1 MRRKFLLGI
10 FGSDLV
16 ALLTAIS
23 ISSWFVFG
31 TPVLWNARELA
42 GRSAWTYGVLLVL
55 GLAVGSY
62 SSMRTW
68 TTRAP
73 RPTYG
78 RAVAIVSTTG
88 AFTAIGLSLLRPYFS
103 RPHFVTTMV
112 TFLVFS
118 VAHRIVRRR
127 RPWTEH
133 FVVVTNEK
141 NLATE
146 IDMTAH
152 AIVELVLSPQ
162 EQPPTEPIAPGTTL
176 VVDLRAVLSEEMAQY
191 VSSLSMAGYTV
202 RGLLNVYEEHTERLP
217 MVHLAEGWELS
228 APVARN
234 AYAPVKRLVDTLVTF
249 VTAPLWLLIMGVVA
263 IVVRLDS
270 PGPVIFKQQRVGLS
284 GENFILY
291 KFRTMQVDAEKDGP
305 RFASVGDPR
314 ITRSGRFL
322 RKSRLD
328 ELPQLVNVLRG
339 ELSLVGPRP
348 ERPVFV
354 RDFSRRIPFYTA
366 RTLVRP
372 GVTGWAQVN
381 YGYADDVADT
391 IEKLTFDLYY
401 VKHMS
406 AWLDVQILGQS
417 IWTVLTG
424 NGAR

>member
-1 MRRKFLLGI
+1 
-10 FGSDLV
+10 
-16 ALLTAIS
+16 
-23 ISSWFVFG
+23 
-31 TPVLWNARELA
+31 
-42 GRSAWTYGVLLVL
+42 
-55 GLAVGSY
+55 
-62 SSMRTW
+62 
-68 TTRAP
+68 
-73 RPTYG
+73 
-78 RAVAIVSTTG
+78 
-88 AFTAIGLSLLRPYFS
+88 
-103 RPHFVTTMV
+103 
-112 TFLVFS
+112 
-118 VAHRIVRRR
+118 
-127 RPWTEH
+127 
-133 FVVVTNEK
+133 
-141 NLATE
+141 
-146 IDMTAH
+146 
-152 AIVELVLSPQ
+152 
-162 EQPPTEPIAPGTTL
+162 
-176 VVDLRAVLSEEMAQY
+176 MAQY

-217 MVHLAEGWELS
+217 MVHLAEGWELT